1 MTSLN
6 GHSEDNTLA
15 EVGQPDGVSVAQK
28 EEAPETMDTV
38 QDEVTPQVNGEKVDK
53 ESPDA
58 NDISAVEE
66 KAAEEKPDDASEVGF
81 KKIFRFVG
89 FKFTLKKDKSEEK
102 DPVKLL
108 TVKDKEGEEVSGTDE
123 PAKET
128 EVAAAEETKAET
140 EASAVEVPPE
150 ATDEV
155 AKEEGVV
162 KEAETSP
169 ASQETVSPFRKL
181 FTGGLFSNLRKKSS
195 IKKTKEEEDKEAAAE
210 EEKADVEEK
219 GEKSGTEHE
228 TKEEQLEIFV
238 EEMLGVKEDT
248 PTTSGNEK
256 SEVTPEPKDIPDET
270 TDDTKQ
276 EDQKAEAGAEEE
288 KAPAEVT
295 SEAELLSSQEKT
307 KPQGSP
313 LKKIFTGAGLKK
325 LSTKKQ
331 KVKKDAE
338 SKPSES
344 GEQAAEQLQSSTEI
358 AEAPKADSGP
368 SSPEE
373 SGEHV
378 MSVEVTQNESSHENE
393 GEVSSDGEKKK
404 EGIIAWSSFKKLVT
418 PKKRVKRPSES
429 EDEVTAEKPAK
440 SATLSSSES
449 AALAD
454 KGTEEEGKEEKP
466 SEEEPNTENTE
477 KLVSST
483 EEPKKKMDTSV
494 SWEAL
499 MCMGGPKKRTRKTSD
514 SDDEE
519 TKIEEEV
526 PQGEQESKT
535 EAAVVTSQNTESE
548 GETVSSPD
556 PISSPPE
563 RESTWDTLKRIVM
576 SKNKSKIEEKPEE
589 SSDQVLSDGEIPKDE
604 SSFSLRKLFP
614 GRKKK
619 KVEKQSSSDL
629 ASGEE
634 DSDTPAV
641 VPLSE
646 YDDQVEAE
654 KETPAEPA
662 EIQIKVSAAE
672 DRSPSWIPAVVED
685 TDDKV
690 DQLSDIPEEAEN
702 ASTPKSVEV
711 DLTEAEDKAALL
723 QVRGRAGRRLST
735 AEVKPV
741 PQAPDAAT
749 TPVAQGPTSESA
761 VEVVQ
766 GIEAQISE
774 IPTQT
779 SVTVEDVPME
789 AASEQIEQEIA
800 TETATSVTNALLEP
814 HAREEAMAICIGLD
828 TKEIARVGLQEPM
841 QSIVESVAVL
851 CDPLSTEML
860 VKEKPPSTEEASVG
874 EDEVFVAQIQQVDAT
889 DLEPPIENSVCID
902 PEVEVTNQSSE
913 PEFEILGA
921 VSRVDVN
928 MENSPVTEII
938 EPLAPNSYET
948 MQSAITEQTEP
959 VIPVAAPSE
968 ETPIVTETVV
978 LVAPLDVESNQVVSL
993 QPVFMGNASFSET
1006 VDTETVKVQKTKGEG
1021 AVARTVKA
1029 TAIPTEKTDISAII
1043 EHASMKIEGVKEDVK
1058 QEVKQEIKQ
1067 DSEIEA
1073 QSMVIAQAVIQDA
1086 VDKVSEDVPEHKK
1099 SPKQTTLIPRPVKAV
1114 ATTEKEIDVKT
1125 ETPVITDTPVAVDCE
1140 KPSAKLSPYLC
1151 LAMEVSD
1158 TIPLELA
1165 ESLEGEKKDEKP
1177 VKDLKKAVEV
1187 KASEETVIVEEV
1199 EEIKEETGEDLEQ
1212 SKEEQI
1218 NEDEEPEVE
1227 EAAEEVKSQPEEA
1240 KSEAPSGESKQ
1251 KTLSV
1256 HMPVQVVLQTAEMME
1271 ELTFEEEAAE
1281 EFGGDTLPAKR
1292 PSSPARSPSRGNKLP
1307 VLSEEPQAAAEEV
1320 SQPETEKA
1328 PSAKCAEV
1336 MAQVIEVIEEAVK
1349 EIEPV
1354 SSDITATS

>member
-1 MTSLN
+1 MLGTI
-6 GHSEDNTLA
+6 TLT
-15 EVGQPDGVSVAQK
+15 VGQPDGVSVAQK
-28 EEAPETMDTV
+28 EEAPETTDTI

-102 DPVKLL
+102 DPVQLL

-128 EVAAAEETKAET
+128 EVAAAEETKADT

-155 AKEEGVV
+155 AKEEGAV
-162 KEAETSP
+162 KEGETSP
-169 ASQETVSPFRKL
+169 ASQDTTVSPFRKL

-210 EEKADVEEK
+210 EEKAKTEQSATAVEEE
-219 GEKSGTEHE
+219 GEKFVTDHE
-228 TKEEQLEIFV
+228 TKV
-238 EEMLGVKEDT
+238 EELETLVEDT

-256 SEVTPEPKDIPDET
+256 SEATPEPKGTSNET
-270 TDDTKQ
+270 TADTKQ

-288 KAPAEVT
+288 KAPAEMT

-331 KVKKDAE
+331 KVKKDTE

-344 GEQAAEQLQSSTEI
+344 GEQAAEQLQSSPET

-378 MSVEVTQNESSHENE
+378 MAVEVTQNEPSQENE
-393 GEVSSDGEKKK
+393 GEVASDGEKKK

-418 PKKRVKRPSES
+418 PKKRVKRSSES
-429 EDEVTAEKPAK
+429 EDEATAEKPAK

-454 KGTEEEGKEEKP
+454 KGVEEEGKEDKP
-466 SEEEPNTENTE
+466 SEEEPKTENTE

-526 PQGEQESKT
+526 PEGEQEGKT
-535 EAAVVTSQNTESE
+535 EAAIVTSKNTENE
-548 GETVSSPD
+548 GEGVSSPD
-556 PISSPPE
+556 ALSSPPE
-563 RESTWDTLKRIVM
+563 RESTWDTLKRMVM

-589 SSDQVLSDGEIPKDE
+589 SADQVLSDGEISKDE
-604 SSFSLRKLFP
+604 SSFSLKKLFP

-619 KVEKQSSSDL
+619 KVEKQFSSDL
-629 ASGEE
+629 GSGEE
-634 DSDTPAV
+634 ESDTPAV

-654 KETPAEPA
+654 KETPAGPA

-672 DRSPSWIPAVVED
+672 DRSPSWIPAIVED
-685 TDDKV
+685 TDDKLG
-690 DQLSDIPEEAEN
+690 QLSDIPEEAEN
-702 ASTPKSVEV
+702 ASTPKSVEA

-723 QVRGRAGRRLST
+723 RVQGRPERRLST

-761 VEVVQ
+761 VEIMQ
-766 GIEAQISE
+766 GIEAQVSE

-789 AASEQIEQEIA
+789 VASEQIEQEIM
-800 TETATSVTNALLEP
+800 TETAISVTNALLVP
-814 HAREEAMAICIGLD
+814 HPREEAMAICTGLG
-828 TKEIARVGLQEPM
+828 TKEIARADLQEPL
-841 QSIVESVAVL
+841 QPILESMAVL
-851 CDPLSTEML
+851 CDPLNTEML
-860 VKEKPPSTEEASVG
+860 VTEKPPSTEEASAG
-874 EDEVFVAQIQQVDAT
+874 EDEVFTAQIQQVDTT
-889 DLEPPIENSVCID
+889 DLEPSIENSVSID
-902 PEVEVTNQSSE
+902 TEIEVADESYE
-913 PEFEILGA
+913 PEFEIIGA

-928 MENSPVTEII
+928 VENTPVTEII
-938 EPLAPNSYET
+938 EPLESNSYES
-948 MQSAITEQTEP
+948 MQTTITEETEP
-959 VIPVAAPSE
+959 AIPVAAPSE
-968 ETPIVTETVV
+968 ETPIITETVV
-978 LVAPLDVESNQVVSL
+978 LVAPLNVESDQVVTL
-993 QPVFMGNASFSET
+993 QPVLMGNVSVSET
-1006 VDTETVKVQKTKGEG
+1006 VGFEPTKVQKTKGEG
-1021 AVARTVKA
+1021 AVAGTVEA

-1043 EHASMKIEGVKEDVK
+1043 EHASVKIEGVKE
-1058 QEVKQEIKQ
+1058 EVKQ

-1099 SPKQTTLIPRPVKAV
+1099 SPKLTALIPRPVKAV
-1114 ATTEKEIDVKT
+1114 ATIEKEIDIET
-1125 ETPVITDTPVAVDCE
+1125 ETPVITDTPVAVICE
-1140 KPSAKLSPYLC
+1140 KPVTKLSPYFC

-1158 TIPLELA
+1158 TIPIEFTG
-1165 ESLEGEKKDEKP
+1165 SLEGEKKNEKP
-1177 VKDLKKAVEV
+1177 VKGLKKAVEV

-1212 SKEEQI
+1212 IKEEQI
-1218 NEDEEPEVE
+1218 NEDEESEVK
-1227 EAAEEVKSQPEEA
+1227 EAAEEVKSQLEDA
-1240 KSEAPSGESKQ
+1240 ESKQ
-1251 KTLSV
+1251 KVLSV
-1256 HMPVQVVLQTAEMME
+1256 HMPVQVVLQTAEVKE
-1271 ELTFEEEAAE
+1271 ELSFEEEAAE
-1281 EFGGDTLPAKR
+1281 EFGGNTLPAKR
-1292 PSSPARSPSRGNKLP
+1292 PSSPASSPAKGSKLP
-1307 VLSEEPQAAAEEV
+1307 VLSEEPQAAAEEM

-1328 PSAKCAEV
+1328 PSAKCAQV

-1349 EIEPV
+1349 EIEPA

>member
-1 MTSLN
+1 MLGTI
-6 GHSEDNTLA
+6 TLT
-15 EVGQPDGVSVAQK
+15 VGQPDGVSVAQK

-128 EVAAAEETKAET
+128 EVAAAEETKADT
-140 EASAVEVPPE
+140 EAPAAEVPPE

-155 AKEEGVV
+155 AKEEGAV
-162 KEAETSP
+162 KEGETSP
-169 ASQETVSPFRKL
+169 ASQDTTVSPFRKL

-195 IKKTKEEEDKEAAAE
+195 IKKTKEEEDKEAAAG
-210 EEKADVEEK
+210 EEK
-219 GEKSGTEHE
+219 GEKFATEHE
-228 TKEEQLEIFV
+228 SKEEELDILV
-238 EEMLGVKEDT
+238 EEILAPNEDA

-256 SEVTPEPKDIPDET
+256 SEATPEPKDTPSET

-288 KAPAEVT
+288 KAPAEIT

-331 KVKKDAE
+331 KVKKDTE

-344 GEQAAEQLQSSTEI
+344 EEQAAEQLQSSTEI

-378 MSVEVTQNESSHENE
+378 MAVEVTQNESSQENE
-393 GEVSSDGEKKK
+393 GEVTSDGEKKK

-429 EDEVTAEKPAK
+429 EDEATAEKPAK

-454 KGTEEEGKEEKP
+454 KGVEEDGKEEKP
-466 SEEEPNTENTE
+466 SEEEPKTENTE

-519 TKIEEEV
+519 TKIEEEA
-526 PQGEQESKT
+526 PEGEQEGKT
-535 EAAVVTSQNTESE
+535 EAAIVTSQNTESE
-548 GETVSSPD
+548 GEGVSSPD
-556 PISSPPE
+556 PLSSPPE
-563 RESTWDTLKRIVM
+563 RESTWDTLKRMVM
-576 SKNKSKIEEKPEE
+576 SKNKSKPEEKPEE
-589 SSDQVLSDGEIPKDE
+589 SADQVLSDGEIPKDE

-629 ASGEE
+629 GSGEE

-646 YDDQVEAE
+646 YDDQVETEEEAPAE
-654 KETPAEPA
+654 PAEPA

-672 DRSPSWIPAVVED
+672 DRSPSWIPAIVED

-702 ASTPKSVEV
+702 ASTPKSVEA

-723 QVRGRAGRRLST
+723 RVRGRAGRRLST

-761 VEVVQ
+761 VEIIQ
-766 GIEAQISE
+766 GIEAQVSE

-779 SVTVEDVPME
+779 SVTLEDVPME
-789 AASEQIEQEIA
+789 VASEQIEQELA
-800 TETATSVTNALLEP
+800 TETAISVTNALLEP
-814 HAREEAMAICIGLD
+814 HAREEAMAICTGLD
-828 TKEIARVGLQEPM
+828 TKEIASTCLEEPV
-841 QSIVESVAVL
+841 QSVIESMAVL

-860 VKEKPPSTEEASVG
+860 VKEKPPSTEEASAG
-874 EDEVFVAQIQQVDAT
+874 EDEVLIAQIHQVDT
-889 DLEPPIENSVCID
+889 TELEPPIENSVSID
-902 PEVEVTNQSSE
+902 PEVEVADQSFE
-913 PEFEILGA
+913 PELEVIGA

-928 MENSPVTEII
+928 VENTPVTEII
-938 EPLAPNSYET
+938 DPMVSNSFET
-948 MQSAITEQTEP
+948 MQSTTTTETEP
-959 VIPVAAPSE
+959 AIPVAAPSE
-968 ETPIVTETVV
+968 ETPIITETVV
-978 LVAPLDVESNQVVSL
+978 LVAPLNVESDQVVTL
-993 QPVFMGNASFSET
+993 QPAFMGNASLSET
-1006 VDTETVKVQKTKGEG
+1006 VDIEPVKVLKTKGEA
-1021 AVARTVKA
+1021 AVEGTVEA
-1029 TAIPTEKTDISAII
+1029 TAIPTEKTDISAMI
-1043 EHASMKIEGVKEDVK
+1043 EHASMKIEGVKE
-1058 QEVKQEIKQ
+1058 EVKQ

-1099 SPKQTTLIPRPVKAV
+1099 SPKLTATIPRPVKAV
-1114 ATTEKEIDVKT
+1114 ATVEKEIEIET

-1140 KPSAKLSPYLC
+1140 KPPAKVSQFLC

-1158 TIPLELA
+1158 TVPIEFT

-1177 VKDLKKAVEV
+1177 AKDLKKAVEV

-1212 SKEEQI
+1212 IKEEQI
-1218 NEDEEPEVE
+1218 NEDKEPEVE

-1240 KSEAPSGESKQ
+1240 KSEAVSEESKQ

-1256 HMPVQVVLQTAEMME
+1256 HMPVQFVLQTAEME
-1271 ELTFEEEAAE
+1271 ELSFEEEAAE
-1281 EFGGDTLPAKR
+1281 EFGGYSLPAKR
-1292 PSSPARSPSRGNKLP
+1292 PSSPARSPSRGSKLP
-1307 VLSEEPQAAAEEV
+1307 VLSEEPQAAAEEA

-1328 PSAKCAEV
+1328 ASAKCAEV

-1354 SSDITATS
+1354 SSDVTATS